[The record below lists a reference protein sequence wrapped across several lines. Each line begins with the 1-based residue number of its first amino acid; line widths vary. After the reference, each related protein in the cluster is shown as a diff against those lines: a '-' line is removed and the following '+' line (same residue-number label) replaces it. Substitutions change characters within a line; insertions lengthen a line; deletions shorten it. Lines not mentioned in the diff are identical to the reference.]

1 MAADGEGAQVKETT
15 TTYRIRQIFDDHGE
29 YYAATEQIAAEI
41 DAKDAE
47 IAALSADAKAWRT
60 LRRYERLLIAGF
72 CSYAD
77 LNAAKAEAQQ
87 AAQEATT

>member
-1 MAADGEGAQVKETT
+1 MT
-15 TTYRIRQIFDDHGE
+15 
-29 YYAATEQIAAEI
+29 ATEQVRDTLIRDCDDATIAEVCAIIDAEIARLTAEI
-41 DAKDAE
+41 DAQAG
-47 IAALSADAKAWRT
+47 DAKAWRT

-87 AAQEATT
+87 AAQEATS

>member
-1 MAADGEGAQVKETT
+1 MNKALTTAEHVQEAVNPWEPVSFGAET
-15 TTYRIRQIFDDHGE
+15 
-29 YYAATEQIAAEI
+29 IAAEL

-47 IAALSADAKAWRT
+47 IVRLAAEVAALSADAKAWRT

>member
-1 MAADGEGAQVKETT
+1 MT
-15 TTYRIRQIFDDHGE
+15 
-29 YYAATEQIAAEI
+29 ATEQVRDTLIRDCDDATIAEVCAIITAEL
-41 DAKDAE
+41 DAQA
-47 IAALSADAKAWRT
+47 ADAKAWRT

-87 AAQEATT
+87 AAQEATS